1 VLSKQT
7 ARLRAGENQ
16 MNIYVGNISR
26 ESTENEVRQA
36 FEEYGEVTSVNIIKD
51 KFTGNSKGFGFV
63 EMPNKEEAENAI
75 KNLDGHRLNGRVLNV
90 AEARPRTERRENR
103 GGRKNY

>member
-1 VLSKQT
+1 
-7 ARLRAGENQ
+7 

-36 FEEYGEVTSVNIIKD
+36 FEEYGEVTSVNLIKD
-51 KFTGNSKGFGFV
+51 KFTGNSKGFAFV

-75 KNLDGHRLNGRVLNV
+75 KNLDGQKLDGRVLNV
-90 AEARPRTERRENR
+90 AEARPRTENRRDKRDNR
-103 GGRKNY
+103 RNN